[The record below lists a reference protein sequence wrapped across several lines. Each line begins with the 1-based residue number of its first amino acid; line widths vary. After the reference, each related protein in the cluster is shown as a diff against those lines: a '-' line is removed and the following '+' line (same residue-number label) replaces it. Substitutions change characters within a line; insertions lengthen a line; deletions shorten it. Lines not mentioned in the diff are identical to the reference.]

1 MWDCEYDNYPALEN
15 HLFSGLKWKKNVG
28 IDKYNYSGYDI
39 GYGIPCLENFS
50 IANGFGKNI
59 IFGFDMSSSMQ
70 LVKNIF

>member
-1 MWDCEYDNYPALEN
+1 M
-15 HLFSGLKWKKNVG
+15 KKNVG

-39 GYGIPCLENFS
+39 GYGIPCPENFA

-70 LVKNIF
+70 SVKNIF

>member
-1 MWDCEYDNYPALEN
+1 M
-15 HLFSGLKWKKNVG
+15 KKNVG

-70 LVKNIF
+70 LVQEKLYFNSW